1 MSGINSDDN
10 FIASV
15 ASRRARCRTRYR
27 ITADNTRSAVS
38 VLNGL
43 RAGSLTRGA
52 TTVGVSTRFATTGGG
67 GGGGGASALI
77 VKTTV

>member
-1 MSGINSDDN
+1 MIILSPVL
-10 FIASV
+10 AV
-15 ASRRARCRTRYR
+15 ARAAGRVTVLLL
-27 ITADNTRSAVS
+27 ITPVVRLLS

-52 TTVGVSTRFATTGGG
+52 TTAGVSTRFATTGGG
-67 GGGGGASALI
+67 GGGGTSALI

>member
-15 ASRRARCRTRYR
+15 SRRAAGRVTVLLL
-27 ITADNTRSAVS
+27 ITPVVRLLS

-52 TTVGVSTRFATTGGG
+52 TTAGVSTRFATTGGEEEV
-67 GGGGGASALI
+67 AAHRR
-77 VKTTV
+77 